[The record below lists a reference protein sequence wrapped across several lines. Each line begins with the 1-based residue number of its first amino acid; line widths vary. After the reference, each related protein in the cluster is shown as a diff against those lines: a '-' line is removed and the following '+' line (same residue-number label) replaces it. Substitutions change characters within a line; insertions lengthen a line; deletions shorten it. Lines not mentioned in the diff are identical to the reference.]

1 MLKSIRWFRYLFGM
15 AILGIGIGYGVNQ
28 FGAAELKR
36 LSAQV
41 EQERR
46 EKEKLAAF
54 ARRLSASRRAAQI
67 DVIEQRE
74 DSAGQ
79 TVTTLRWQEIGPDGR
94 LSSPQTVEVVGQLVY
109 FEGLVIKF
117 EPDLVG
123 GGDEA
128 RGESLVMF
136 RRVFGEAQP
145 PRLGYDLGAG
155 RVPES
160 MVGETEDARLWRLF
174 WQLVND
180 PRVAA
185 QHGVRV
191 AQVEA
196 PAVPVKKGETWE
208 ARIDAA
214 GGINLRKLHSAVR
227 ASASGPG

>member
-1 MLKSIRWFRYLFGM
+1 MIKSIRWFRYLVGL
-15 AILGIGIGYGVNQ
+15 AVLGVGIGYGVNQ
-28 FGAAELKR
+28 FGAVELKR

-67 DVIEQRE
+67 DVIEQRK
-74 DSAGQ
+74 DSADQ
-79 TVTTLRWQEIGPDGR
+79 TVTTLRWQEIAPDGR
-94 LSSPQTVEVVGQLVY
+94 LSSPQRVEVVGQLVY

-117 EPDLVG
+117 EPELVG
-123 GGDEA
+123 GGDAA

-145 PRLGYDLGAG
+145 PGMGYDLGGG
-155 RVPES
+155 RALES
-160 MVGETEDARLWRLF
+160 IVGDSDEARLWRLF
-174 WQLVND
+174 WQLVDD

-214 GGINLRKLHSAVR
+214 GGINIRKLHAAIR
-227 ASASGPG
+227 APG